1 MSRFNYKRISFTR
14 NFYSYSECS
23 RLMYEMFPVSGIKY
37 SPVRYSNNLNK
48 LIIQDNLLRH
58 NYFSKD
64 IPM

>member
-1 MSRFNYKRISFTR
+1 
-14 NFYSYSECS
+14 
-23 RLMYEMFPVSGIKY
+23 MYEMFPVSGIKY

-64 IPM
+64 IPMWVLNFYLDYQFLLNNSYFY